1 MSLAFHLVF
10 CNSCF
15 VFCISIFAFE
25 PSVCVATLHAW
36 MVGQGREE
44 GGGAAT
50 LLFVCG
56 SANKVAFGIYV
67 GSVECGEV
75 QRSFAIGRP
84 INDVARFSI
93 LLLLVQ

>member
-1 MSLAFHLVF
+1 M
-10 CNSCF
+10 
-15 VFCISIFAFE
+15 
-25 PSVCVATLHAW
+25 ATLHAW

-56 SANKVAFGIYV
+56 SANKVASGIYV

-84 INDVARFSI
+84 INDVARFSRFLPLGI
-93 LLLLVQ
+93 KPVCPCDRMCRPIVYDAH